1 MTAEISTLV
10 VAAAS
15 IGFFHTLLGPDHY
28 LPFIMMSWA
37 RKWSTLKTTLITL
50 ACGLGHILSSIVLG
64 MVGVMIGIGVN
75 KLELVESTRGN
86 LAAWLLIAFGLAYF
100 AWGLRQAY
108 RNKPHTHI
116 HNHTDNVEHPH
127 PHDHGDQPKHQ
138 HPHTHD
144 TQHVHIHDQGAA
156 HSLAPWTLFVIFIFG
171 PCEPLIPVLMYP
183 AAKQNFAGLI
193 LVTGV
198 FAVVTLSTMLGVVL
212 AARAGANFMPLEK
225 LSRYAHPIAGA
236 TILICGL
243 AILLFGL

>member
-10 VAAAS
+10 IAAAS

-37 RKWSTLKTTLITL
+37 RKWSTSKTTLITL
-50 ACGLGHILSSIVLG
+50 ACGLGHILSSIILG
-64 MVGVMIGIGVN
+64 LVGVMIGIGVN

-100 AWGLRQAY
+100 VWGLRQAY

-116 HNHTDNVEHPH
+116 HDHTDNAEHE
-127 PHDHGDQPKHQ
+127 

-144 TQHVHIHDQGAA
+144 TQHVHIHDQRAA
-156 HSLAPWTLFVIFIFG
+156 PSITPWVLFVIFIFG
-171 PCEPLIPVLMYP
+171 PCEPLIPILMYP
-183 AAKQNFAGLI
+183 AAKQSLSGL
-193 LVTGV
+193 LTVTCV
-198 FAVVTLSTMLGVVL
+198 FGIVTISTMLTVVL
-212 AARAGANFMPLEK
+212 AARAGANFMPLAK

-236 TILICGL
+236 TILIFGL
-243 AILLFGL
+243 AIQLLGL